1 MEKTFKDK
9 VVWITGGGSGIG
21 LALALE
27 FARQGARVAISGR
40 RADRLEDA
48 VKLIDAAGGSGFTL
62 ACDVA
67 DEEQV
72 KSAVQSIVEKWG
84 RLDVAIA
91 NAGFALAGRVEKLTA
106 EDWRRQLDVN
116 VVGTAITCRYA
127 IPELRKTSGRIGL
140 IGSISA
146 MLASPGFPAYTASK
160 YAVRA
165 IGQCLA
171 LELHGS
177 GVSCTTVHPGYVE
190 SDIAKVDNMGN
201 FDPSRVDKR
210 PKKMMWK
217 ADAAARVIV
226 RAIAKRKR
234 EHTFTGHGKLAAW
247 AGRHA
252 PSIVHLA
259 MRGDSKRRKRPKR
272 PVNPGR

>member
-1 MEKTFKDK
+1 MEKTFKNK

-21 LALALE
+21 LAIALE
-27 FARQGARVAISGR
+27 FAQQGARVAVSGR
-40 RADRLEDA
+40 RADRLDGA
-48 VKLIDAAGGSGFTL
+48 VKQIDAAGGSGFAV

-72 KSAVQSIVEKWG
+72 KSAVATIVEKWD
-84 RLDVAIA
+84 RLDVAVA
-91 NAGFALAGRVEKLTA
+91 NAGFAVAGKVEKLTA

-116 VVGTAITCRYA
+116 VVGAAVTCRHA
-127 IPELRKTSGRIGL
+127 IPELRKTGGRIGL

-146 MLASPGFPAYTASK
+146 MLASPGFAAYTASK

-165 IGQCLA
+165 LGQCLA

-201 FDPSRVDKR
+201 FDPNRVDKR

-217 ADAAARVIV
+217 TDAAARVIV
-226 RAIAKRKR
+226 GAIAKRKR

-247 AGRHA
+247 AGRHV
-252 PSIVHLA
+252 PGIVHFA
-259 MRGDSKRRKRPKR
+259 MRQGSKPSKSVK
-272 PVNPGR
+272 GR